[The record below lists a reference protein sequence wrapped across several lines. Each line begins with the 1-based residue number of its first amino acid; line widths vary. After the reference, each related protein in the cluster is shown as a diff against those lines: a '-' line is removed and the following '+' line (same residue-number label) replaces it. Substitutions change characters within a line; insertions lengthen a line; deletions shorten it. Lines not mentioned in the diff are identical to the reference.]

1 MTSSHIPYG
10 SRHDGDAASHLVPML
25 WLFLFALAIRWVYAL
40 AIYTALGDGGIVT
53 ADGRGY
59 MSDARRMVELFS
71 AGTLHGGQWLGTDL
85 STMPIF
91 SWLLALNV
99 MAFGDK
105 GAFAYV
111 LTQGV
116 LDAVTCLF
124 VYGMARTVSER
135 FALPAGIAAAINP
148 TQIVLAGL
156 VYTDT
161 PFVLF
166 CAVMLYG
173 TLRWLRAPSLGAAL
187 MIGAGCGGA
196 MLTRILMLPWLP
208 VLILFMLAAVLLR
221 RTFAMRHL
229 GHAAM
234 VAAIAGLCVAPI
246 LLRSLIEHR
255 VLALTSQG
263 GQHLAY
269 WVVPLVKE
277 AKDGTPWERTADAMS
292 KRVKARY
299 PAMPKDPFEASR
311 LTAEVGREAL
321 AELGYPALVKA
332 WVTGAVINVAAPAI
346 ILSPPVA
353 QLPRTGFFATAG
365 ATPAEKVFN
374 FMFRSDNRAYAWALL
389 LGVAGVAIVRL
400 LQSIGLVAV
409 ARIAP
414 AAAILVVLWVS
425 FVLAVNGPVAS
436 PKYRLPVEPALCL
449 LTGAGFVALR
459 DWWRRRKP
467 SQGSADAQK
476 TRT

>member
-1 MTSSHIPYG
+1 MSASHISYG
-10 SRHDGDAASHLVPML
+10 TRHERGTSHLHAML
-25 WLFLFALAIRWVYAL
+25 WLFLFALSIRWIYAL
-40 AIYTALGDGGIVT
+40 GIYAAMGDNGLIT

-59 MSDARRMVELFS
+59 MSDARQMVEFLR

-85 STMPIF
+85 STMPVF
-91 SWLLALNV
+91 SWLLTLHV

-116 LDAVTCLF
+116 LDAATCVF
-124 VYGMARTVSER
+124 VYGMAASVSER

-148 TQIVLAGL
+148 TQIILAGL

-161 PFVLF
+161 PFLFF
-166 CAVMLYG
+166 CAIMLFG
-173 TLRWLRAPSLGAAL
+173 TLRWLRSPSLDAAL
-187 MIGAGCGGA
+187 IIGLGIGGA
-196 MLTRILMLPWLP
+196 TLTRILMLPWLP
-208 VLILFMLAAVLLR
+208 VLIVFLLAVLLFR
-221 RTFAMRHL
+221 RTFALRHL
-229 GHAAM
+229 GHAA
-234 VAAIAGLCVAPI
+234 VIAAIGLLCISPI
-246 LLRSLIEHR
+246 VLRSAIEHR
-255 VLALTSQG
+255 AFALTPQG
-263 GQHLAY
+263 GVHLAF

-292 KRVKARY
+292 KRVKAKY
-299 PAMPKDPFEASR
+299 PNLPKEPFEASR

-332 WVTGAVINVAAPAI
+332 WATGAVINVAAPAI

-353 QLPRTGFFATAG
+353 QLPRTGFFATPGSSAV
-365 ATPAEKVFN
+365 EKVFN
-374 FMFRSDNRAYAWALL
+374 FMFRSDNSGYAWALL
-389 LGVAGVAIVRL
+389 LGIAGVAIVRMM
-400 LQSIGLVAV
+400 QVIGLVTV
-409 ARIAP
+409 LRISP

-459 DWWRRRKP
+459 DWRRRKT
-467 SQGSADAQK
+467 G
-476 TRT
+476 

>member
-1 MTSSHIPYG
+1 MTVSHIPYG
-10 SRHDGDAASHLVPML
+10 AQHDDDAASHLLPML

-40 AIYTALGDGGIVT
+40 AIYAALGDTGIVT

-59 MSDARRMVELFS
+59 MSDARQMVELVR
-71 AGTLHGGQWLGTDL
+71 AGTLHGGRWLGTDL
-85 STMPIF
+85 STMPVF

-111 LTQGV
+111 LMQGL

-124 VYGMARTVSER
+124 VYGMALTVSDR
-135 FALPAGIAAAINP
+135 FALPAGIASAINP
-148 TQIVLAGL
+148 TQIILTGL

-161 PFVLF
+161 PFLLF
-166 CAVMLYG
+166 CAIMLFG

-187 MIGAGCGGA
+187 IIGLGFGGA
-196 MLTRILMLPWLP
+196 MLTRILILPWLP
-208 VLILFMLAAVLLR
+208 MLILFMLMAVVFR

-229 GHAAM
+229 GHAAAI
-234 VAAIAGLCVAPI
+234 AAIAGLCVAPI
-246 LLRSLIEHR
+246 LLRSLIEYR

-277 AKDGTPWERTADAMS
+277 AKDGTSWERTADAMS
-292 KRVKARY
+292 KRVKAKY
-299 PAMPKDPFEASR
+299 PNMPRNPFEVSR

-332 WVTGAVINVAAPAI
+332 WVTGAVINLAAPAI

-353 QLPRTGFFATAG
+353 QLPRTGFFATPG
-365 ATPAEKVFN
+365 ATPVEKVFN
-374 FMFRSDNRAYAWALL
+374 FMFRSDNAAYAWALL
-389 LGVAGVAIVRL
+389 LGIAGVAILRL
-400 LQSIGLVAV
+400 MQLIGLVSV

-449 LTGAGFVALR
+449 LSGAGFVALR
-459 DWWRRRKP
+459 DWWRRRKH
-467 SQGSADAQK
+467 S
-476 TRT
+476 